1 MDGASALAD
10 LVHDI
15 LDLIGEVLVL
25 PPDFIKLEHS
35 LLVSRLHPEQL
46 GGSIASLFL
55 GRVQVHADTVELLG
69 LLLHGEI
76 EDLGLVEGLS
86 LGLQIR
92 GKLGASLVKLSK
104 LSLQLVSS
112 GVSLGQTS
120 LHLKLRHLK
129 FLSLGNSLLL
139 IPHTEHVSL
148 SERLVQGTTK
158 VLLGANLFL
167 VVVLHAG
174 HFMFG
179 IPELAK
185 KALPLLCLMIS

>member
-1 MDGASALAD
+1 MKTQ
-10 LVHDI
+10 HCDI
-15 LDLIGEVLVL
+15 LIGEVLVL

-55 GRVQVHADTVELLG
+55 GRVQVHADTVDLALPFSNNSVKLLG

-120 LHLKLRHLK
+120 LK
-129 FLSLGNSLLL
+129 
-139 IPHTEHVSL
+139 E
-148 SERLVQGTTK
+148 
-158 VLLGANLFL
+158 
-167 VVVLHAG
+167 
-174 HFMFG
+174 
-179 IPELAK
+179 
-185 KALPLLCLMIS
+185 